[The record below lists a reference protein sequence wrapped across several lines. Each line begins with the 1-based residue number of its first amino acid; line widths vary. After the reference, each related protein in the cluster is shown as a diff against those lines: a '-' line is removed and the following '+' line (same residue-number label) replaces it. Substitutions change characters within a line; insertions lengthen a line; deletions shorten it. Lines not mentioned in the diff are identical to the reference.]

1 MKKIF
6 SIAAA
11 LLCVCGIN
19 AQQFVI
25 EGKIPGLKQGT
36 PIKVA
41 TSERG
46 RDKIAEGVA
55 ADGTFRITGTVS
67 SPTMCEIT
75 FETGNMEKDL
85 MDGSIELMLDNSN
98 VTIEAEHVDSL
109 PPSFCFGPIGLQREA
124 RLKIS
129 GGTTQKEYL
138 EYRAAM
144 RPLEI
149 AKSIAHYNLWVAREP
164 GRTAEREAQLEKI
177 FDNAEKAR
185 NEANR
190 KFIEQHPTYAI
201 SLYKWCAAMEEQYAY
216 TAKELDDIW
225 ASVQPAAD
233 KMRLAAL
240 KKGIDENR
248 KRLRNTLWTDFT
260 AVAPDNTKHKASEWV
275 KPGEWAVIDFWAS
288 WCGPCRAAIPH
299 VRKLYK
305 IYADKSSCPQD
316 SSLFILH
323 SSFKVNFLAV
333 SLDRKDADWRKA
345 MEQEKMEWTQLCLP
359 TDLAKPVTET
369 YNIHGIPYMLVIN
382 DKGEIMFAGHDP
394 AAVEALLESA
404 SK

>member
-41 TSERG
+41 TSENG
-46 RDKIAEGVA
+46 RNKIAEGVA

-75 FETGNMEKDL
+75 LGTGNEEKDL
-85 MDGSIELMLDNSN
+85 MDSSIELMLDNSN

-109 PPSFCFGPIGLQREA
+109 PPSFCFGPMGLQREA

-129 GGTTQKEYL
+129 GSTTQKEYL

-260 AVAPDNTKHKASEWV
+260 ALAPDNTKHKASEWV

-299 VRKLYK
+299 VREMWKKYK
-305 IYADKSSCPQD
+305 
-316 SSLFILH
+316 
-323 SSFKVNFLAV
+323 KVNFLAV

-359 TDLAKPVTET
+359 TDLAKPVTEV

-382 DKGEIMFAGHDP
+382 NKGEIMFAGHDP

-404 SK
+404 NK

>member
-41 TSERG
+41 TSENG
-46 RDKIAEGVA
+46 RNKIAEGVA

-75 FETGNMEKDL
+75 LGTGNEEKDL
-85 MDGSIELMLDNSN
+85 MDSSIELMLDNSN
-98 VTIEAEHVDSL
+98 ITIEAEHVDSL
-109 PPSFCFGPIGLQREA
+109 PPSFCFGPMGLQREA

-233 KMRLAAL
+233 KVRLAAL

-260 AVAPDNTKHKASEWV
+260 ALAPDNTKHKASEWV

-299 VRKLYK
+299 VREMWKKYK
-305 IYADKSSCPQD
+305 
-316 SSLFILH
+316 
-323 SSFKVNFLAV
+323 KVNFLAV

-359 TDLAKPVTET
+359 TDLAKPVTEV

-394 AAVEALLESA
+394 AAVEAMLESA

>member
-41 TSERG
+41 TSENG
-46 RDKIAEGVA
+46 RNKIAEGVA
-55 ADGTFRITGTVS
+55 ADGTFRITGTIG

-75 FETGNMEKDL
+75 FETGNEEKDL
-85 MDGSIELMLDNSN
+85 MDSSIELMLDNSN

-109 PPSFCFGPIGLQREA
+109 PPSFCFGPMGLQREA

-149 AKSIAHYNLWVAREP
+149 TKSIAHYNLWVAREP

-177 FDNAEKAR
+177 FDNAEKAC

-201 SLYKWCAAMEEQYAY
+201 SLYKWCTAMEEQYAY
-216 TAKELDDIW
+216 TAQQLDDIW

-233 KMRLAAL
+233 KVRLAAL

-299 VRKLYK
+299 VREMWKKYK
-305 IYADKSSCPQD
+305 
-316 SSLFILH
+316 
-323 SSFKVNFLAV
+323 KVNFLAV

-369 YNIHGIPYMLVIN
+369 YNIQGIPYMLVIN

-394 AAVEALLESA
+394 AAVEAMLESA

>member
-11 LLCVCGIN
+11 LLCVCSIN

-41 TSERG
+41 TSENG
-46 RDKIAEGVA
+46 RNKIAEGVA

-75 FETGNMEKDL
+75 LGTGNEEKDL
-85 MDGSIELMLDNSN
+85 MDSSIELMLDNSN

-109 PPSFCFGPIGLQREA
+109 PPSFCFGPMGLQREA

-149 AKSIAHYNLWVAREP
+149 AKSIAHYNLWVVREP

-177 FDNAEKAR
+177 FDNTEKAC

-201 SLYKWCAAMEEQYAY
+201 SLYKWCAAMEEQYVY

-233 KMRLAAL
+233 KVRLAAL

-260 AVAPDNTKHKASEWV
+260 ALAPDNTKHKASEWV

-299 VRKLYK
+299 VREMWKKYK
-305 IYADKSSCPQD
+305 
-316 SSLFILH
+316 
-323 SSFKVNFLAV
+323 KVNFLAV

-345 MEQEKMEWTQLCLP
+345 MDQEKMEWTQLCLP
-359 TDLAKPVTET
+359 TELAKPVTEV

-394 AAVEALLESA
+394 AAVEAMLESA

>member
-1 MKKIF
+1 M
-6 SIAAA
+6 
-11 LLCVCGIN
+11 
-19 AQQFVI
+19 
-25 EGKIPGLKQGT
+25 
-36 PIKVA
+36 A

-75 FETGNMEKDL
+75 FETGNEEKDL

-98 VTIEAEHVDSL
+98 ITIEAEHVDSL
-109 PPSFCFGPIGLQREA
+109 PPSFCFGPMGLQREA

-129 GGTTQKEYL
+129 GSTTQKEYL

-177 FDNAEKAR
+177 FDNAEKAC

-233 KMRLAAL
+233 KVRLAAL

-260 AVAPDNTKHKASEWV
+260 ALAPDNTKHKASEWV
-275 KPGEWAVIDFWAS
+275 KSGEWAVIDFWAS

-299 VRKLYK
+299 VREMWKKYK
-305 IYADKSSCPQD
+305 
-316 SSLFILH
+316 
-323 SSFKVNFLAV
+323 KVNFLAV

-359 TDLAKPVTET
+359 TDLAKPVTEA
-369 YNIHGIPYMLVIN
+369 YNIQGIPYMLVIN

>member
-36 PIKVA
+36 PIKVE

-46 RDKIAEGVA
+46 RNKIAEGVA

-75 FETGNMEKDL
+75 FETGNEEKDL
-85 MDGSIELMLDNSN
+85 MDSSIELMLDNSN

-109 PPSFCFGPIGLQREA
+109 PPSFCFGPMGLQREA

-129 GGTTQKEYL
+129 GSTTQKEYL

-149 AKSIAHYNLWVAREP
+149 AKSIAHYNLWVVREP

-177 FDNAEKAR
+177 FDNAEKAC

-233 KMRLAAL
+233 KVRLAAL

-260 AVAPDNTKHKASEWV
+260 ALAPDNTKHKASEWV

-299 VRKLYK
+299 VHEMWKKYK
-305 IYADKSSCPQD
+305 
-316 SSLFILH
+316 
-323 SSFKVNFLAV
+323 KVNFLAV

-369 YNIHGIPYMLVIN
+369 YNIQGIPYMLVIN

-404 SK
+404 NK

>member
-1 MKKIF
+1 MKTKTYIYNKVW
-6 SIAAA
+6 A
-11 LLCVCGIN
+11 LLFSFCMFELLPAS

-25 EGKIPGLKQGT
+25 EGKIPGLRQGT
-36 PIKVA
+36 PVKVA
-41 TSERG
+41 TSENG
-46 RDKIAEGVA
+46 RNNIAEGVA

-75 FETGNMEKDL
+75 FETGNEEKDL
-85 MDGSIELMLDNSN
+85 MDGAIELMLDNSN
-98 VTIEAEHVDSL
+98 ITIEAEHVDSL
-109 PPSFCFGPIGLQREA
+109 PPSFCFGPKGLQREA

-144 RPLEI
+144 RLLEI

-164 GRTAEREAQLEKI
+164 GRTAEREAQLKKA
-177 FDNAEKAR
+177 FDDAEQACSD
-185 NEANR
+185 ANR
-190 KFIEQHPTYAI
+190 RFIEQHPTYAI
-201 SLYKWCAAMEEQYAY
+201 SLYKWCAAMEEQYAF
-216 TAKELDDIW
+216 TAQQLDELW
-225 ASVQPAAD
+225 AAVQPAAD
-233 KMRLAAL
+233 KVRLAAL

-248 KRLRNTLWTDFT
+248 KRLRNTIWSDFT
-260 AVAPDNTKHKASEWV
+260 AIAPDNTKHKASEWV

-299 VRKLYK
+299 VREMWKKYR
-305 IYADKSSCPQD
+305 
-316 SSLFILH
+316 
-323 SSFKVNFLAV
+323 KVNFLAV

-359 TDLAKPVTET
+359 TELAKPVTEV
-369 YNIHGIPYMLVIN
+369 YNIQGIPYMLVIN

-394 AAVEALLESA
+394 AAVETMLESA

>member
-25 EGKIPGLKQGT
+25 EGRIPGLKQGT
-36 PIKVA
+36 PIKVE

-75 FETGNMEKDL
+75 FETGNEEKDL
-85 MDGSIELMLDNSN
+85 MDSSIELMLDNSN

-109 PPSFCFGPIGLQREA
+109 PPSFCFGPMGLQREA

-129 GGTTQKEYL
+129 GGTTQKEHL

-177 FDNAEKAR
+177 FDNAEKAY

-190 KFIEQHPTYAI
+190 KFIELHPTYAI

-233 KMRLAAL
+233 KVRLAAL

-248 KRLRNTLWTDFT
+248 KHLRNTLWTDFT
-260 AVAPDNTKHKASEWV
+260 ALAPDNTKHKASEWV
-275 KPGEWAVIDFWAS
+275 KSGEWAVIDFWAS

-299 VRKLYK
+299 VREMWKKYK
-305 IYADKSSCPQD
+305 
-316 SSLFILH
+316 
-323 SSFKVNFLAV
+323 KVNFLAV

-359 TDLAKPVTET
+359 TDLAKPVTEV

-394 AAVEALLESA
+394 AAVEAMLESA

>member
-6 SIAAA
+6 SFAAA

-36 PIKVA
+36 PIQVA
-41 TSERG
+41 TSENG
-46 RDKIAEGVA
+46 RNKIAEGVA

-75 FETGNMEKDL
+75 LGTGNEEKDL
-85 MDGSIELMLDNSN
+85 MDSSIELMLDNSN

-109 PPSFCFGPIGLQREA
+109 PPSFCFGPMGLQREA

-233 KMRLAAL
+233 KVRLAAL

-260 AVAPDNTKHKASEWV
+260 ALAPDNTKHKASEWV

-299 VRKLYK
+299 VRDMWKKYGTANSTLK
-305 IYADKSSCPQD
+305 
-316 SSLFILH
+316 
-323 SSFKVNFLAV
+323 KVNFLAV

-404 SK
+404 NK

>member
-75 FETGNMEKDL
+75 FETGNEEKDL

-98 VTIEAEHVDSL
+98 ITIEAEHVDSL
-109 PPSFCFGPIGLQREA
+109 PPSFCFGPMGLQREA

-129 GGTTQKEYL
+129 GSTTQKEYL

-177 FDNAEKAR
+177 FDNAEKAC

-233 KMRLAAL
+233 KVRLAAL

-260 AVAPDNTKHKASEWV
+260 ALAPDNTKHKASEWV
-275 KPGEWAVIDFWAS
+275 KSGEWAVIDFWAS

-299 VRKLYK
+299 VREMWKKYK
-305 IYADKSSCPQD
+305 
-316 SSLFILH
+316 
-323 SSFKVNFLAV
+323 KVNFLAV

-359 TDLAKPVTET
+359 TDLAKPVTEA
-369 YNIHGIPYMLVIN
+369 YNIQGIPYMLVIN